1 MLLDIIAIYFI
12 TISIGYGLLVIL
24 SWLHIKRFIAQKRKQ
39 TPLTELPSVSFIIPA
54 FNDSSL
60 IVETL
65 QTYMQLPQKNKEI
78 IVIDDGSQDPTFRL
92 LQTMYQLTRSQT
104 DKNLFHSITHPELKV
119 IEAPHLGKSQ
129 ALNLGIA
136 YSTFDLVCNMDADT
150 IPFAPG
156 IDACLDAFGR
166 DPKLIACG
174 GVIQIL
180 HALRLK
186 NNNPLSQKNDRWLP
200 SFQRLEYLRSF
211 VCERLGWS
219 LIGGTMLISGAFC
232 MLRKEC
238 VKKVGGFNPN
248 SITEDLDLIIRLRK
262 EFRGEEHNFKILP
275 VTTCHTQVPVT
286 LKHLRVQRIR
296 WQLGMVQTLTQNF
309 GMTFNPLYG
318 ILGLLSIPYLWLV
331 ETVSPIVEI
340 FAYVA
345 IPYLGYLGIIR
356 WEVIIEFTL
365 LGILYSVLITWLGIH
380 LDRNYITKDK
390 SWSWPKGARDSIF
403 MHLGYKQ
410 MNTIWRLFAIFMSLR
425 TKNKWG
431 DSPREEIV
439 HQRAS

>member
-1 MLLDIIAIYFI
+1 MLFDIIALYFI

-24 SWLHIKRFIAQKRKQ
+24 SWFHIKQFNAQKKKQ
-39 TPLTELPSVSFIIPA
+39 SPLATLPSITFIIPA
-54 FNDSSL
+54 FNESSL

-92 LQTMYQLTRSQT
+92 LQTMYQLTRCEKDSI
-104 DKNLFHSITHPELKV
+104 LFRSITHPELKV
-119 IEAPHLGKSQ
+119 VEAPHMGKSQ

-136 YSTFDLVCNMDADT
+136 YSTFDLVCTMDADT

-166 DPKLIACG
+166 DPHLLACG

-180 HALRLK
+180 HSQRLK
-186 NNNPLSQKNDRWLP
+186 NNNPLMQKNERLLP

-219 LIGGTMLISGAFC
+219 LLGGTMLISGAFC

-238 VKKVGGFNPN
+238 VQKVGGFNTA
-248 SITEDLDLIIRLRK
+248 SITEDFDLIVRMRK
-262 EFRGEEHNFKILP
+262 MFRGYDNRFKILP

-296 WQLGMVQTLTQNF
+296 WQLGLVQTLSQNF
-309 GMTFNPLYG
+309 SMTFSPAYG
-318 ILGLLSIPYLWLV
+318 IFGLLSLPYMWIV
-331 ETVSPIVEI
+331 ETASPLIEI

-345 IPYLGYLGIIR
+345 IPYMGFLGIIR
-356 WEVIIEFTL
+356 WEVIIEFT
-365 LGILYSVLITWLGIH
+365 ILSFVYHVLITWLGIH
-380 LDRNYITKDK
+380 LDRHYITKDK
-390 SWSWPKGARDSIF
+390 SWSWPRGARDSIL

-410 MNTIWRLFAIFMSLR
+410 MYTLWRLYGIFMSIR
-425 TKNKWG
+425 SKNKWG
-431 DSPREEIV
+431 ESPREEIV
-439 HQRAS
+439 HQRAL